1 VRRLLLTVAISTL
14 VAASGCSIDGARA
27 YRVGRTDVSQSTIDD
42 ELSVLH
48 DYKFLASS
56 VVQQQLGH
64 LLQGSLPAEVTSRW
78 LTIRITTTFAHN
90 ELARRGVRITDADR
104 ATVGL
109 PRTRAYASLPKGFRH
124 SLVENLAAIG
134 ALGRDVAAKN
144 PAVQTRAADACA
156 SHRYVSHILV
166 KTRDEADALKQQLDR
181 GGDFAALAREKS
193 IDTGS
198 AAQGGRLGC
207 SDDQQGLV
215 EPFASVAALQPVG
228 VVSDP
233 VQTQFGFHL
242 ILVSDQPSPSDLQA
256 VALTIL
262 AKELRRSDVTI
273 DPRYGRWDRKSG
285 QVLPPSSP
293 SG

>member
-1 VRRLLLTVAISTL
+1 MLSTL
-14 VAASGCSIDGARA
+14 IAASGCSIGGARA
-27 YRVGRTDVSQSTIDD
+27 YRVGGSDVSQSTVDN

-56 VVQQQLGH
+56 VAQQQLGQ
-64 LLQGSLPAEVTSRW
+64 LLQGSLPAGVTARW

-104 ATVGL
+104 AAVGL
-109 PRTRAYASLPKGFRH
+109 PKTGAYADLPKDFRH

-144 PAVQTRAADACA
+144 PVVQTRAVEACA

-181 GGDFAALAREKS
+181 GGDFAALARGKS

-207 SDDQQGLV
+207 LDDQQGLI
-215 EPFASVAALQPVG
+215 EPFASAAASQPVG
-228 VVSDP
+228 VVSGP

-242 ILVSDQPSPSDLQA
+242 ILVSDQPSSSDLQA

-262 AKELRRSDVTI
+262 AKQLRGTDVTI
-273 DPRYGRWDRKSG
+273 DPRYGRWDGKSG
-285 QVLPPSSP
+285 QVLPPPSP